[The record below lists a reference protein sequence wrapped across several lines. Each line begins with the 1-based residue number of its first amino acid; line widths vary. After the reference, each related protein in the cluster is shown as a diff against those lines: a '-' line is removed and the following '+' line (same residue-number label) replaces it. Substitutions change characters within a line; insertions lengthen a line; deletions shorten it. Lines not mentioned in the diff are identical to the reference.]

1 MAKNL
6 RTKRA
11 LIDSGAYT
19 EAELSDDQ
27 PVGILASPTRG
38 IGRQVSQSEYDAKL
52 ARDKARAD
60 ANRRAAKDAETRR
73 RLRGF

>member
-19 EAELSDDQ
+19 EAELSDEE
-27 PVGILASPTRG
+27 PVRGILASPTRG
-38 IGRQVSQSEYDAKL
+38 AGRQVSQDEYDAKL
-52 ARDKARAD
+52 ARDKARAE
-60 ANRRAAKDAETRR
+60 ANRQAWIA
-73 RLRGF
+73 RGRK